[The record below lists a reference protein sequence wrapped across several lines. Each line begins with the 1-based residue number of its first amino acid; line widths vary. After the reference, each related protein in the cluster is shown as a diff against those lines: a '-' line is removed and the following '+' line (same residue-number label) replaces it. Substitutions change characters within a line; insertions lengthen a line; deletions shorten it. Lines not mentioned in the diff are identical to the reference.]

1 MKSELV
7 SFIIPVYNVQKYLS
21 RCLESVLQQTY
32 HNTEILLINDGSQDN
47 SLAICEDYQ
56 KKDNR
61 IQIIN
66 KENGGVSSARNT
78 GLRIASGKY
87 ITFVDA
93 DDYVKEIYIETL
105 ITDMQKKRVDI
116 AACGYY
122 CEEKDHSLIIE
133 ENGDS
138 RIISLKRGEMN
149 FCKDKFLS
157 RVSGKLFKAVMLKN
171 KWFDENIQAGED
183 ALFLTEIM
191 TTGNKL
197 YFNKTA
203 LYICFK

>member
-105 ITDMQKKRVDI
+105 ITDMQKK
-116 AACGYY
+116 G
-122 CEEKDHSLIIE
+122 LIL
-133 ENGDS
+133 
-138 RIISLKRGEMN
+138 RHVVIIVK
-149 FCKDKFLS
+149 K
-157 RVSGKLFKAVMLKN
+157 
-171 KWFDENIQAGED
+171 
-183 ALFLTEIM
+183 
-191 TTGNKL
+191 
-197 YFNKTA
+197 KTI
-203 LYICFK
+203 L